1 MITMDVKI
9 SDDISKELTR
19 IQKKLAA
26 YPQEAHDKFI
36 ELTPIRTGNARRR
49 TKLTNKDTIEADY
62 PYAERLDEGSS
73 RQAPK
78 GMTDPFLKWAN
89 AKIKSIFRK

>member
-1 MITMDVKI
+1 MITVNVKI
-9 SDDISKELTR
+9 TDDITRELTS
-19 IQKKLAA
+19 IEKKLAA
-26 YPQEAHDKFI
+26 YPQEAHDKFV
-36 ELTPIRTGNARRR
+36 ELTPIRSGNARRHTQLKNNNR
-49 TKLTNKDTIEADY
+49 IEANY
-62 PYAERLDEGSS
+62 PYKERLDQGSS